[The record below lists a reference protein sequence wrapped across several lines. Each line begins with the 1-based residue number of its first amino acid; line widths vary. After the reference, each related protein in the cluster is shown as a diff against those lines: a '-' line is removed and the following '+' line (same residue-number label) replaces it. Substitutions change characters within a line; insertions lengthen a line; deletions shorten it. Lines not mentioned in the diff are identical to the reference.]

1 MECEHDTE
9 SGSARGSLLASRR
22 AGSAGRAILVQVECE
37 LNASTMQVEGCE
49 LNASGM
55 RVECEW
61 NASGMR
67 VECEHEHEHERER
80 TGLQVGALEAPGG
93 QFWCN

>member
-1 MECEHDTE
+1 M
-9 SGSARGSLLASRR
+9 
-22 AGSAGRAILVQVECE
+22 
-37 LNASTMQVEGCE
+37 
-49 LNASGM
+49 
-55 RVECEW
+55 ECEW

-67 VECEHEHEHERER
+67 VECEHEHEHEHERER

>member
-1 MECEHDTE
+1 MWITPVVTVLFRLHLGSE
-9 SGSARGSLLASRR
+9 STACIYALAS
-22 AGSAGRAILVQVECE
+22 IE